1 MSLPA
6 ATISFPA
13 MLRRSRAS
21 RAAAWLMMALLA
33 LVAGEPLRP
42 HVCPMHDGPVAAAMA
57 TAHGSAP
64 HGAAAAGTMTQHADA
79 AHAPAAPSHDG
90 GKHQCRCLGTC
101 CTAAPVALRGAAELA
116 VIAAVRATAVVA
128 PAVAVGLPQS
138 GGVVLPF
145 AIGPPRSA

>member
-1 MSLPA
+1 
-6 ATISFPA
+6 

-42 HVCPMHDGPVAAAMA
+42 HVCPMHDGPLAGAMAAA
-57 TAHGSAP
+57 HGGAQ
-64 HGAAAAGTMTQHADA
+64 HGAAGAGAMRHHAAAVD
-79 AHAPAAPSHDG
+79 HAPAAPSRDG
-90 GKHQCRCLGTC
+90 GTHQCRCLGTC

-116 VIAAVRATAVVA
+116 VITTVRATAVVA